1 MEEYYERVSSE
12 EKTRYDKIL
21 IVVPINSILYHP
33 DFWSIENGERGQ
45 CEKTSRQ

>member
-21 IVVPINSILYHP
+21 IVPINSILYHP